1 VSIFGR
7 NKRKTK
13 ALKTLALQWKYA

>member
-13 ALKTLALQWKYA
+13 ALKALVLQWKYA